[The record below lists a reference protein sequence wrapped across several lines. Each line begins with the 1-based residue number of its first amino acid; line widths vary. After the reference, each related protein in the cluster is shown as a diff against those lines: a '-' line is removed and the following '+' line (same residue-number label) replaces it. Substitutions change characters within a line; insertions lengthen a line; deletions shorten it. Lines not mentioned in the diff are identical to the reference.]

1 MKKRLSEL
9 LVVICVFSLGL
20 SITALIMSIDTK
32 KDEKEVV
39 EQTVTEEQKAGE
51 EQYVIYLGT
60 NDKDTNK
67 PVFTPEEA
75 KEKAREVLQEDLDGF
90 TILEADG
97 VWKDSGKIFQEYTVV
112 ICFSDTNIDNIHKAA
127 DKLIK
132 VFNQS
137 SILIQTNTVKSE
149 FYEGE

>member
-51 EQYVIYLGT
+51 EQFVIYLGT

-75 KEKAREVLQEDLDGF
+75 KEKAREVLLEDFDGF

-97 VWKDSGKIFQEYTVV
+97 VWKDSSKIFQEYTVV